1 MRGSQTVLLST
12 SVDTKARTKSH
23 VLVIIPPQ
31 RPFGCVRV
39 RVSARAQTS
48 QSRKTV
54 TATPY
59 KAAELAHCVHT
70 QFANHSNAL
79 LDVCTV

>member
-1 MRGSQTVLLST
+1 MCSLLSLHKDLLG
-12 SVDTKARTKSH
+12 VCAR
-23 VLVIIPPQ
+23 V
-31 RPFGCVRV
+31 C
-39 RVSARAQTS
+39 VSARAQTS

-70 QFANHSNAL
+70 QFANHSNGL
-79 LDVCTV
+79 LHVCTV